1 MKKIDAK
8 YNEINE
14 EEDKKKRMVVIAKKR
29 KEKNRRIFLLLVMMV
44 MTGIMFASS
53 TYAWFTSN
61 KTVSVSDVQ
70 VNVTSKN
77 GIQISADA
85 TNWKSVIQLADLLGA
100 QAGKYPGAVNQ
111 IPSTANSIEPVSS
124 ALNVDA
130 NGKMEMFRGNILSS
144 NLKGSCSVGEGA
156 YTTEADCQAQGG
168 AWTPGTEGE
177 NILTATKE
185 NETNGTEGNYVAFD
199 LFFKVDSDKDVPVY
213 LSAAGSGVKASGADN
228 GIKQASRIAF
238 VELGHAV
245 AGTSVAQLQAL
256 NAGAAS
262 KVYLWEPNYDI
273 HTPAG
278 VAHARDVYGITTTET
293 NGGIDSYSGVKAEIT
308 EDKNILWGSATE
320 EKNATYFKKITP
332 TYQTKADWITGTK
345 EIFTLSS
352 GITKMRI
359 YMWVEGQDVDCE
371 NVASGT
377 NIIYSLQI
385 TTEK

>member
-124 ALNVDA
+124 
-130 NGKMEMFRGNILSS
+130 
-144 NLKGSCSVGEGA
+144 
-156 YTTEADCQAQGG
+156 
-168 AWTPGTEGE
+168 
-177 NILTATKE
+177 
-185 NETNGTEGNYVAFD
+185 
-199 LFFKVDSDKDVPVY
+199 
-213 LSAAGSGVKASGADN
+213 
-228 GIKQASRIAF
+228 
-238 VELGHAV
+238 
-245 AGTSVAQLQAL
+245 
-256 NAGAAS
+256 
-262 KVYLWEPNYDI
+262 
-273 HTPAG
+273 
-278 VAHARDVYGITTTET
+278 
-293 NGGIDSYSGVKAEIT
+293 
-308 EDKNILWGSATE
+308 
-320 EKNATYFKKITP
+320 
-332 TYQTKADWITGTK
+332 
-345 EIFTLSS
+345 
-352 GITKMRI
+352 
-359 YMWVEGQDVDCE
+359 
-371 NVASGT
+371 
-377 NIIYSLQI
+377 
-385 TTEK
+385 